1 MLAPFGLGVWLLSC
15 AWGLG
20 FRIFATRHAAR
31 CIRRFP
37 MLSPDAASH
46 APDAQA
52 WIRLAF
58 AGLSPVRARAA
69 LARLGGPQNVL
80 EAAQNGDEELRQ
92 RDGLTEKAVAKLRE
106 CAVRD
111 VSRQLEAMQTHG
123 IALLL
128 ESDAAYPRALRV
140 IPDAPPCLFIRGNLM
155 EDDARAVA
163 IVGTRQVTEYGRGL
177 AHRFAL
183 ELARAGITVVSGL
196 ARGIDTAAHRGAL
209 DGGGRTLAVT
219 GCGLDIVYP
228 SDNKDLMLEIEGSG
242 AVLSEWAPTTN
253 PEAWHFPARNRIIAG
268 LSLGVIVVEAAA
280 KSGALITADFAN
292 ELGRDVFSVPGNVH
306 KAQSKGPHQLIR
318 DGATLVESVEDVLQ
332 ALEARVWPLP
342 ERGNEENGDAEPVKA
357 TSRPPKRPPSATPVA
372 VSTVNTASFSPGEN
386 KIWVCLDVEPRHI
399 DDLAADANLSASEVN
414 TALVLLEL
422 KGAARRLPGNLFARV
437 V

>member
-1 MLAPFGLGVWLLSC
+1 
-15 AWGLG
+15 
-20 FRIFATRHAAR
+20 
-31 CIRRFP
+31 
-37 MLSPDAASH
+37 MLSSDMLSSDVPLDAPS

-80 EAAQNGDEELRQ
+80 EAAQNGDEELRGG
-92 RDGLTEKAVAKLRE
+92 DGLSEKAVAKLRE
-106 CAVRD
+106 CATRD
-111 VSRQLEAMQTHG
+111 ISRQLEAMQAHG
-123 IALLL
+123 IGLVL

-140 IPDAPPCLFIRGNLM
+140 VPDAPPCLFIRGNL
-155 EDDARAVA
+155 EENDARAVA

-183 ELARAGITVVSGL
+183 ELARAGVTVVSGL

-228 SDNKDLMLEIEGSG
+228 SDNKDLMLEIESSG

-342 ERGNEENGDAEPVKA
+342 EPQNGQSDDAEPAKVA
-357 TSRPPKRPPSATPVA
+357 SRPPKRPQSSTQTPSSLPQP
-372 VSTVNTASFSPGEN
+372 TVNTANFSPGEN

-399 DDLAADANLSASEVN
+399 DDLAAEAGLSASEVN